1 MMFPLTKERQN
12 IRLPTLLE
20 RKETKTMRNINKL
33 LSLAEKGNALC
44 IIGEGGV
51 GKTRVL
57 EALYVE
63 GEKEYDGNVLFIHAP
78 SRIRESYPSFI
89 VKDREREKEMW
100 DIIKSVESIDDY
112 NGLIP
117 SSKEIMGI
125 IYTFIKNGVLKRDS
139 LLIIDN
145 LDALMDTYD
154 LKSLLSLLELMKE
167 TKEVKII
174 LSVSSII
181 GVRAVESFLSFVKF
195 FEVKREK
202 EEEVEVEEKESSEEV
217 YSFFMSLM
225 EDL

>member
-44 IIGEGGV
+44 IIGKGGV

-202 EEEVEVEEKESSEEV
+202 EEEVEIEEKESSEEV

>member
-33 LSLAEKGNALC
+33 LSLAKKGNALC
-44 IIGEGGV
+44 IIGKGGV

-202 EEEVEVEEKESSEEV
+202 EEEVEIEEKESSEEV